1 VNEQDAMTPKITGPN
16 ITVPKI
22 TGQRVIVTVQD
33 LRATRLCFQGSR
45 PWLARHGLS
54 WQEFLANGIEAE
66 VLDATGDALVKRV
79 TAQARARVARET
91 RATRKNSRDG

>member
-1 VNEQDAMTPKITGPN
+1 MNEPDAMTPKNTDQ
-16 ITVPKI
+16 KI
-22 TGQRVIVTVQD
+22 IVTVQD
-33 LRATRLCFQGSR
+33 LRAARLCFQGSR

-91 RATRKNSRDG
+91 RASRKNSRDG